1 MKNLIIVGAGGLG
14 REVLQMCME
23 INKDENRWNI
33 KGFIDDN
40 LDALNG
46 LECKYSVIGT
56 IKNWQ
61 PAADEV
67 FVLAI
72 ANPKIKKLV
81 VEGLI
86 AKGAKFETV
95 ISPRAF
101 VADNAKIGK
110 GVVVSP
116 FCFVSDN
123 TVLRDFVYLN
133 VSTSIGHDTVIGE
146 YSSLMSHVDVTGCCK
161 VGNGTYW
168 GSSSVALPSSKIG
181 DNAVVAAGSL
191 VLNFVRKDTKVFGV
205 PAKEYEM

>member
-14 REVLQMCME
+14 REDLQMCME
-23 INKDENRWNI
+23 INKAENRWNI

-40 LDALNG
+40 LDALDG

-56 IKNWQ
+56 IKDWQ
-61 PAADEV
+61 PATDEV

-81 VEGLI
+81 VEGLL
-86 AKGAKFETV
+86 AKGAEFETV

-123 TVLRDFVYLN
+123 TVLEDYVFINAY
-133 VSTSIGHDTVIGE
+133 TSIGHDACVGG
-146 YSSLMSHVDVTGCCK
+146 YSSTMGHVDITGCCN
-161 VGNGTYW
+161 VGKETYW
-168 GSSSVALPSSKIG
+168 GSSAVALPSSVIG
-181 DNAVVAAGSL
+181 DNATIGAGSV
-191 VLNFVRKDTKVFGV
+191 VLRKAKTGKTYFGV
-205 PAKEYEM
+205 PAEEI

>member
-1 MKNLIIVGAGGLG
+1 MKDLIIVGAGGLG

-23 INKDENRWNI
+23 INKAENRWNI

-56 IKNWQ
+56 IKDWQ

-72 ANPKIKKLV
+72 ANPKIKKLI

-86 AKGAKFETV
+86 AKGATFETV

-110 GVVVSP
+110 GVVVST

-123 TVLRDFVYLN
+123 TVLGDYVFINAY
-133 VSTSIGHDTVIGE
+133 TSIGHDTCLGE
-146 YSSLMSHVDVTGCCK
+146 YSSTMAHVDITGCCK
-161 VGNGTYW
+161 VGKETYW
-168 GSSSVALPSSKIG
+168 GSSAVALPSSVIG
-181 DNAVVAAGSL
+181 DNAKIGAGSI
-191 VLNFVRKDTKVFGV
+191 VLKKAKAGKTYFGV
-205 PAKEYEM
+205 PAEEI